1 MNVLKID
8 YATDYIQDI
17 DMLLIGHDII
27 DVAWLETFA
36 IVIYH

>member
-8 YATDYIQDI
+8 YATNYIQDI
-17 DMLLIGHDII
+17 DLFLIGRDVI

-36 IVIYH
+36 IVIYC